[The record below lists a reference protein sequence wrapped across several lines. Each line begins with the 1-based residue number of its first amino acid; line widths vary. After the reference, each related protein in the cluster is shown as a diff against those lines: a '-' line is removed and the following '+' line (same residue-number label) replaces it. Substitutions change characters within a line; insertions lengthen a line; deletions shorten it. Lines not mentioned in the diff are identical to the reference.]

1 MIEEGSNV
9 EIGVKGKKTIF
20 NVDEV
25 DWKTGERTLGE
36 KAKKKVRDRINEDL
50 QISVLASGSSWIN
63 VPTGSIFWTI
73 TKKDVLIIGGAETKN
88 KRDNIYEAVVEDLEV
103 VSAEGQL
110 IMRK

>member
-1 MIEEGSNV
+1 MTEEGSNV

-20 NVDEV
+20 IVDEV

-36 KAKKKVRDRINEDL
+36 KAKKKVRDRIDEDL

-73 TKKDVLIIGGAETKN
+73 TKKDVLIIGGAETKTS
-88 KRDNIYEAVVEDLEV
+88 VTT
-103 VSAEGQL
+103 S
-110 IMRK
+110 MRR

>member
-1 MIEEGSNV
+1 MRRFEQWRTLFHGQVVIILPKRKIGFELKEEYASRLIEEGSNV
-9 EIGVKGKKTIF
+9 EIGVKGKKTVF

-36 KAKKKVRDRINEDL
+36 KAKKKVRDRIDEDL

-73 TKKDVLIIGGAETKN
+73 TKK
-88 KRDNIYEAVVEDLEV
+88 
-103 VSAEGQL
+103 
-110 IMRK
+110 MF